1 MIVLEQT
8 GKKWSK
14 TSEGTLVERKMQLP
28 TRKLMATFSYRQGD
42 FHVNF
47 FHDRRKINANYNCE
61 MLDVTK
67 FEENESQCR

>member
-8 GKKWSK
+8 GKKWSQ
-14 TSEGTLVERKMQLP
+14 TNGGTPVKLKMQLP

-47 FHDRRKINANYNCE
+47 FHDRRKIIANYNRE

-67 FEENESQCR
+67 FEENERQCR